1 MHFKHDSPQHLC
13 GMEVI
18 SNATTKDEL
27 DDAVPSH
34 ILLDVSANRSRARLA
49 HKGLMTTRNRPS
61 ENSLRGLIRKDSQ
74 DLVGY
79 SNNSNTVCKHLHNR
93 LLNLH

>member
-1 MHFKHDSPQHLC
+1 
-13 GMEVI
+13 MEAI
-18 SNATTKDEL
+18 SNSTTKDDL

-34 ILLDVSANRSRARLA
+34 ILLDVSANRNRARLA

-74 DLVGY
+74 YLDSY
-79 SNNSNTVCKHLHNR
+79 SNHSNTVYKNWNNR
-93 LLNLH
+93 L

>member
-1 MHFKHDSPQHLC
+1 
-13 GMEVI
+13 MEAI
-18 SNATTKDEL
+18 SNSTTKDDL

-34 ILLDVSANRSRARLA
+34 ILLDVSAIRSRARLA

-74 DLVGY
+74 YFDSY
-79 SNNSNTVCKHLHNR
+79 SNHTNTVCKHMHNR
-93 LLNLH
+93 I